1 MNKDNLQQVFSNYI
15 SKFEVLNN
23 PENDETF
30 KWEVIQRFQ
39 DDFDIDAEDFAE
51 MLQQILKGS
60 ANLIDGANQQPLA
73 GLVSFAKEEPETVRA
88 MFRALYEDDNGDL
101 TVRQAKIRDFIEA
114 SQELLDKYSP
124 GSWRYVNDQRSVM
137 TYLFLNDPEH
147 NYLYKYTQATE
158 FADCVG
164 FYEDWGSGSGF
175 KLDVYCRMCDE
186 LVEAMKENQA
196 LLDTNASRFSCSDRR
211 LYPDP
216 ELHILAFDIIYCCT
230 VYDLFRGISYEKP
243 DAKAKKLLLE
253 KKEKAAQLYAEVV
266 AATEQAEALKEA
278 KAFFSPLFAAGT
290 ALRHKTFGPG
300 TVVSS
305 DGEYVEIAFKE
316 PIGTKK
322 FILLPSIANGFLLLD
337 DPAFAEKRTQ
347 YKAVMLRGSQID
359 SALEQA
365 NRKFAP
371 YAEYLEA

>member
-60 ANLIDGANQQPLA
+60 ANLIDVANQQPLA

-124 GSWRYVNDQRSVM
+124 GSWRYVNDQRSVK

-164 FYEDWGSGSGF
+164 FYEDWGSGTM
-175 KLDVYCRMCDE
+175 RMC
-186 LVEAMKENQA
+186 Q
-196 LLDTNASRFSCSDRR
+196 
-211 LYPDP
+211 
-216 ELHILAFDIIYCCT
+216 
-230 VYDLFRGISYEKP
+230 
-243 DAKAKKLLLE
+243 
-253 KKEKAAQLYAEVV
+253 V
-266 AATEQAEALKEA
+266 A
-278 KAFFSPLFAAGT
+278 
-290 ALRHKTFGPG
+290 
-300 TVVSS
+300 V
-305 DGEYVEIAFKE
+305 
-316 PIGTKK
+316 
-322 FILLPSIANGFLLLD
+322 
-337 DPAFAEKRTQ
+337 
-347 YKAVMLRGSQID
+347 
-359 SALEQA
+359 
-365 NRKFAP
+365 
-371 YAEYLEA
+371 